1 MAARSHII
9 SVESAMTGGIRSLR
23 VDVADNARS
32 MVVRQDSV
40 YDTTGDAELA
50 VNLRNVTSNPGNVL
64 LIGAVWA
71 DLAGNGQTFTW
82 TTDQQ
87 INLQVFARTVG
98 AWPRANSQPGDA
110 TQKPVEDGRGNI
122 LAATFEVGEDGWL
135 RPDFT
140 QHNDWYVSVRTVD
153 APRAVAHRYTSFE
166 AVKTILRSN
175 PTRQAGFEANFT
187 DRLNECISSAERKID
202 AFCGRTFTASVS
214 GTRSYQVATPVV
226 IETDD
231 IDLSAAV
238 AVAYGAGTGTSRAV
252 DSAHY
257 QIRRSFASYDVGWQ
271 ILPDRNRNWNRN
283 GWYPRRGSTVSVT
296 AHFGWPQVPD
306 EVADYAGRLAAA
318 IFDSDA
324 ARAGLIGLEGG
335 LAYGRTPGKDMK
347 MALGHLRKI
356 PVG

>member
-9 SVESAMTGGIRSLR
+9 SVESAMTGGVRSLR

-50 VNLRNVTSNPGNVL
+50 VNLRNVTSQPGNIL
-64 LIGAVWA
+64 LIGAVWS

-82 TTDQQ
+82 TTDQE
-87 INLQVFARTVG
+87 INLQVFARVTG
-98 AWPRANSQPGDA
+98 AWPRANSRPGDA
-110 TQKPVEDGRGNI
+110 TQKPVDDGHGNI

-140 QHNDWYVSVRTVD
+140 QGNDWYVSVRTVE
-153 APRAVAHRYTSFE
+153 APRDVAHRYTSFE

-187 DRLNECISSAERKID
+187 DRLNECIASAERKID
-202 AFCGRTFTASVS
+202 AFCGRAFTASVS
-214 GTRSYQVATPVV
+214 ATRSFPIRTAVV
-226 IETDD
+226 IDTDD
-231 IDLSAAV
+231 LDLSQPV
-238 AVAYGAGTGTSRAV
+238 AVAYRRGENTPATTV
-252 DSAHY
+252 DTAY
-257 QIRRSFASYDVGWQ
+257 YEVRRSFVSYNVGRSV
-271 ILPDRNRNWNRN
+271 LPDRNR
-283 GWYPRRGSTVSVT
+283 WYPQRGRTLSVT

-306 EVADYAGRLAAA
+306 EVRDYAGRLAAA

-347 MALGHLRKI
+347 LALGHLRKI

>member
-9 SVESAMTGGIRSLR
+9 SVQSAMTGGIRSLR
-23 VDVADNARS
+23 VDVADDARS
-32 MVVRQDSV
+32 ATVRQDSV
-40 YDTTGDAELA
+40 YDTPGDAELA

-71 DLAGNGQTFTW
+71 ELAGNGQTFTW
-82 TTDQQ
+82 TTTQE
-87 INLQVFARTVG
+87 INLQVFARVTG

-110 TQKPVEDGRGNI
+110 TQKPVDDGRGNI
-122 LAATFEVGEDGWL
+122 LAATFEIGEDGWL

-140 QHNDWYVSVRTVD
+140 QHNDWYVSFRTVEP
-153 APRAVAHRYTSFE
+153 PREVAHRYTTFD

-175 PTRQAGFEANFT
+175 PSRQAGFEANFT
-187 DRLNECISSAERKID
+187 DRLNECISAAERRID
-202 AFCGRTFTASVS
+202 AFCSRAFTASVS
-214 GTRSYQVATPVV
+214 ATRSYRVDTPVV

-231 IDLSAAV
+231 IDLSQSV
-238 AVAYGAGTGTSRAV
+238 AVAYSGQTGTSGAINS
-252 DSAHY
+252 DHY
-257 QIRRSFASYDVGWQ
+257 SVRRSFAAYDVGYH
-271 ILPDRNRNWNRN
+271 IRPDRRRN
-283 GWYPRRGSTVSVT
+283 GWYPVRGRSVDVT

-306 EVADYAGRLAAA
+306 EVVDYAGRLAAA

-347 MALGHLRKI
+347 VALGHLRRI